1 MSGGW
6 CSGPTATGG
15 RWGRRSVSGAVRLT
29 DTHTLYGIDG
39 AQRSTGS
46 GAAAT
51 MGTMDAQSRLVPLE
65 GSFNFRDLGGYKG
78 RDGRLTRWGR
88 LFRSDALHEL
98 TTDDVERLSAM
109 GLRTVVDL
117 RTARELARTGR
128 GPLEPQGV
136 AFHHLAVVKEGVRGA
151 PGAEVGEAI
160 AAPAPDGDDLS
171 ERYLWYLDVGRDSL
185 VDTFNLLGGSEHY
198 PLVFHCAAGKDR
210 TGVLAALVLEIV
222 GVDHDVIV
230 ADYVIT
236 AERLTFIMDRW
247 RADPDFAE
255 RVAKVPASRFS
266 VEAPT
271 MEGFLATLANR
282 YGGARAW
289 AIEAGVA
296 PETLDRMVELLLE
309 PEG

>member
-1 MSGGW
+1 
-6 CSGPTATGG
+6 
-15 RWGRRSVSGAVRLT
+15 
-29 DTHTLYGIDG
+29 
-39 AQRSTGS
+39 
-46 GAAAT
+46 
-51 MGTMDAQSRLVPLE
+51 MGTMDAQSRLVPLD

-98 TTDDVERLSAM
+98 TTDDVERLGAM

-151 PGAEVGEAI
+151 PGAEVGEAM

-171 ERYLWYLDVGRDSL
+171 ERYLWYLEVGRDSL
-185 VDTFNLLGGSEHY
+185 VEVLTMLGDGSRY

-210 TGVLAALVLEIV
+210 TGVLAALILEIL
-222 GVDHDVIV
+222 GVDREVIV

-236 AERLTFIMDRW
+236 AERISFIMERW
-247 RADPDFAE
+247 LADPEFAE
-255 RVAKVPASRFS
+255 RMAKVPPSRFS
-266 VEAPT
+266 VEAST
-271 MEGFLATLANR
+271 MEGFLDGLTSQF
-282 YGGARAW
+282 GGARAW
-289 AIEAGVA
+289 AVGAGVTE
-296 PETLDRMVELLLE
+296 ETLGRIEDFLLE
-309 PEG
+309 PQV